1 MMKYKLDVFGQWL
14 RHKVRVVILKK
25 WKKSSR
31 IYTNLYNMNRKFK
44 HGFSDEDIYKVANSR
59 LGLYAR
65 ANGDVVNYILNP
77 TILSYTN
84 KKKGITGLV
93 NPLDYY
99 LAKHFLCLI

>member
-1 MMKYKLDVFGQWL
+1 MYIFGQWL

-25 WKKSSR
+25 WKKPKT
-31 IYTNLYNMNRKFK
+31 IYKNLMAMNIKFK
-44 HGFSDEDIYKVANSR
+44 NGFSKEDIYKCANSR

-65 ANGDVVNYILNP
+65 SKGNVISFILNP
-77 TILSYTN
+77 TILSYSD

-99 LAKHFLCLI
+99 LS

>member
-1 MMKYKLDVFGQWL
+1 MKYKLDVFGQWL
-14 RHKVRVVILKK
+14 RHKVRVIILKK
-25 WKKSSR
+25 WKKPSR
-31 IYTNLYNMNRKFK
+31 IYTNLYNMNRKFNY
-44 HGFSDEDIYKVANSR
+44 GFSDKDIYKVAYSR

-77 TILSYTN
+77 TILSFTN

-99 LAKHFLCLI
+99 LAK

>member
-1 MMKYKLDVFGQWL
+1 MNLKHKLDIRLNGG
-14 RHKVRVVILKK
+14 
-25 WKKSSR
+25 
-31 IYTNLYNMNRKFK
+31 YD
-44 HGFSDEDIYKVANSR
+44 FSDEDIYKVANSR

-99 LAKHFLCLI
+99 LAKQFCE